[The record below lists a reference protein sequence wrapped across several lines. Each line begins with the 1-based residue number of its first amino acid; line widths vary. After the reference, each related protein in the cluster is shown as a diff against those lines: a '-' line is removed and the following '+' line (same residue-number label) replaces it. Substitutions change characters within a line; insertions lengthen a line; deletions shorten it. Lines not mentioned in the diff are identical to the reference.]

1 MNETIKIYTADINLN
16 PDKVSF
22 TRPYLILYSETEGYL
37 FVEKG
42 LFVLSFKDCISI
54 EDLAKKH
61 NLKIENVKEF
71 KEWM

>member
-1 MNETIKIYTADINLN
+1 MNETIKIYTADVNLN
-16 PDKVSF
+16 PDNVSF

-42 LFVLSFKDCISI
+42 LFVISFKDCISI
-54 EDLAKKH
+54 EDLAKKY

-71 KEWM
+71 KEW